1 MAVARPQPA
10 GMLRALVH
18 INLHE
23 SCMSATARVLIAT
36 AALVALLSG
45 CASPVRTEP
54 VSFTP
59 LATQPAQVVQLRQEA
74 TATLATGYPRT
85 LKAGSQWRLAGSVAQ
100 GQVYRPVNTV
110 FTIEGR
116 HVHEAY
122 LVVSSGKL
130 LGFYLPGE
138 AQYAALETPV
148 PLSFGDL
155 Q

>member
-1 MAVARPQPA
+1 
-10 GMLRALVH
+10 
-18 INLHE
+18 
-23 SCMSATARVLIAT
+23 MSVSPRGLIAT
-36 AALVALLSG
+36 GALLVLLGG

-54 VSFTP
+54 VNFTP
-59 LATQPAQVVQLRQEA
+59 LTGQPARVVQIAQDA
-74 TATLATGYPRT
+74 TATLVTGYPRT
-85 LKAGSQWRLAGSVAQ
+85 LKAGSQWRLAGSVSQ

-122 LVVSSGKL
+122 LVVSNGKL
-130 LGFYLPGE
+130 HGFYLPGE

-148 PLSFGDL
+148 PLSIGDL